1 MKLYCGNLPYSVT
14 EEDLKNAFSEF
25 GQVAEATLI
34 TDKFSGQSKGFA
46 FIEMAD
52 NSSGDAA
59 IKGLNDSQMGGRNIK
74 VNQARPKGDRPNR
87 DNRDRR

>member
-87 DNRDRR
+87 DRR

>member
-87 DNRDRR
+87 DNRARR